1 MATTPNCSWVMPDPT
16 DLVTDL
22 PADFEIFGD
31 AVDASVYEIQTE
43 VELNSQTGTTYTL
56 VSADRG
62 KLVSLSN
69 ASAITLTIPT
79 NSTTAFP
86 TGTRIDIIQTG
97 AGQVTVGG
105 AGVTINSKSSN
116 KKLTGQGSA
125 GSLIKFA
132 TDTWWL
138 VGDLSA

>member
-1 MATTPNCSWVMPDPT
+1 MATTPNYSWVMPDPT

-31 AVDASVYEIQTE
+31 AVDASVFE
-43 VELNSQTGTTYTL
+43 VETLVDLNNQTGTTYTF

-62 KLVSLSN
+62 KLVSFTN
-69 ASAITLTIPT
+69 ASPITLTIPV
-79 NSTTAFP
+79 NSSVAFP

-105 AGVTINSKSSN
+105 AGVTINSKASN
-116 KKLTGQGSA
+116 KKLSAQGSA
-125 GSLIKFA
+125 ASLIKFA

>member
-1 MATTPNCSWVMPDPT
+1 MATTPNYSWVMPDPT

-31 AVDASVYEIQTE
+31 AVDASVFEIETQ
-43 VELNSQTGTTYTL
+43 VDINAQSGTTYTL

-62 KLVSLSN
+62 KLVSLAN
-69 ASAITLTIPT
+69 ASPITLTIPT

-97 AGQVTVGG
+97 TGQVTVGG
-105 AGVTINSKSSN
+105 AGVTINSKDSN
-116 KKLTGQGSA
+116 KKLSEQGSA
-125 GSLIKFA
+125 ASLIKFA

>member
-1 MATTPNCSWVMPDPT
+1 MATTPNYSWVMPDPT

-31 AVDASVYEIQTE
+31 AVDSSVFEIETQ
-43 VELNSQTGTTYTL
+43 VDINSQTGTTYTL

-105 AGVTINSKSSN
+105 AGVTINSKDSN
-116 KKLTGQGSA
+116 KKLSEQGSA
-125 GSLIKFA
+125 ASLIKFA

>member
-1 MATTPNCSWVMPDPT
+1 MATTPNYSWVMPDPT

-31 AVDASVYEIQTE
+31 AVDASVFEIETQ
-43 VELNSQTGTTYTL
+43 VELNNQTGTTYTL

-62 KLVSLSN
+62 KLVSFTN
-69 ASAITLTIPT
+69 ASSITLTIPT

-105 AGVTINSKSSN
+105 AGVTINSKDSK
-116 KKLTGQGSA
+116 KKLSASGSA
-125 GSLIKFA
+125 ASLIKFA

>member
-1 MATTPNCSWVMPDPT
+1 MATTPNYSWVMPDPT

-31 AVDASVYEIQTE
+31 AVDASVFEVETQ
-43 VELNSQTGTTYTL
+43 VELNNQTGTTYTL

-79 NSTTAFP
+79 NATTAFP

-105 AGVTINSKSSN
+105 AGVTINSKLSN

-125 GSLIKFA
+125 ASLIKFA

>member
-1 MATTPNCSWVMPDPT
+1 MPDPT

-31 AVDASVYEIQTE
+31 AVDASVFEVETQ
-43 VELNSQTGTTYTL
+43 VELNNQTGTTYTL

-79 NSTTAFP
+79 NATTAFP

-105 AGVTINSKSSN
+105 AGVTINSKLSN

-125 GSLIKFA
+125 ASLIKFA

>member
-1 MATTPNCSWVMPDPT
+1 MATTPNYSWVMPDPT

-62 KLVSLSN
+62 KLVSLAN
-69 ASAITLTIPT
+69 ASPITLTIPT
-79 NSTTAFP
+79 NATTAFP

-105 AGVTINSKSSN
+105 AGVTINSKDSN
-116 KKLTGQGSA
+116 KKLSEIGSA
-125 GSLIKFA
+125 ASLIKFA

>member
-1 MATTPNCSWVMPDPT
+1 MATTPNYSWVMPDPT

-31 AVDASVYEIQTE
+31 AVDAQVFEIETQ
-43 VELNSQTGTTYTL
+43 VDLNSQTGTTYTL

-62 KLVSLSN
+62 KLVSLAN
-69 ASAITLTIPT
+69 ASPITLTIPT
-79 NSTTAFP
+79 NAVTAFP

-105 AGVTINSKSSN
+105 SGVTINSKASN
-116 KKLTGQGSA
+116 KKLSAQGSA
-125 GSLIKFA
+125 ASLIKFA

>member
-1 MATTPNCSWVMPDPT
+1 MATTPNYSWVTPAPT

-22 PADFEIFGD
+22 PADFETFAD
-31 AVDASVYEIQTE
+31 AVDASVFEIETE
-43 VELNSQTGTTYTL
+43 VTLNSQTGTTYTL

-62 KLVSLSN
+62 KLVSLAN
-69 ASAITLTIPT
+69 ASPITLTIPT
-79 NSTTAFP
+79 NATTAFP

-105 AGVTINSKSSN
+105 AGVTINSKDSN
-116 KKLTGQGSA
+116 KKLSEQGSA
-125 GSLIKFA
+125 ASLIKFA